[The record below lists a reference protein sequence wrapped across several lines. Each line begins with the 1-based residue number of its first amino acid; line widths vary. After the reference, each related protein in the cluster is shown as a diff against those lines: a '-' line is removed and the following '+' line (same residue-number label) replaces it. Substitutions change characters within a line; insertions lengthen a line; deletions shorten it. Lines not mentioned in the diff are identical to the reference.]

1 MKFTYA
7 NRAKTKI
14 GLLTHN
20 GHHSPQFF
28 FINREKAKT
37 ALVLLK
43 ALPKR
48 ETRAEFVKDAARV
61 LTDNNLLD

>member
-1 MKFTYA
+1 MKFFYC
-7 NRAKTKI
+7 NKAKTKI
-14 GLLTHN
+14 GLVTHN

>member
-1 MKFTYA
+1 MKFFYS
-7 NRAKTKI
+7 NKAKTKI

-20 GHHSPQFF
+20 GYYSPQFF
-28 FINREKAKT
+28 FINREKAKA

-48 ETRAEFVKDAARV
+48 ETRAEFVKDAAKV
-61 LTDNNLLD
+61 LTENHLLD